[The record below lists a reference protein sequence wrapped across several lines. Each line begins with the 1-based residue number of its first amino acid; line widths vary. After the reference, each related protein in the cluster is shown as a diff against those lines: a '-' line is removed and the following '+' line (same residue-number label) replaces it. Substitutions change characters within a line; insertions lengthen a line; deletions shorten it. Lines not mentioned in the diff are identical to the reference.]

1 VENENPQEGQDQDE
15 LNESGKSSEKTKK
28 RKKGIVFPERTL
40 KNPVFKFFFIISTD
54 NYFNVS
60 ITACIILNTI
70 LLAMDKYPIKKSE
83 SVQQQ
88 MMNDILSWIFFAEMV
103 IKLVGLGFKEY
114 AADSFNLFDCSVV
127 MISLIENIIDWVGV
141 DFGGGGAISALR
153 AVRLLRVFKLAR
165 SWTSFRELLQK
176 IIITIKDITN
186 ISVLMML
193 FMLIFSLVGSEMY
206 GFKVKYN
213 DEDLSK
219 PVDPKTFVGG
229 VYPRQNFNTLYQGLT
244 TIFIVFIGEDW
255 NSVMYDHYRPTKSA
269 LTIVYFMFLFIFGNL
284 ILLNLFLAILLKN
297 FEEPP
302 GQEEEDNDD
311 EEEVVKKDGV
321 FKRLSVFCL
330 SCSFCCKK
338 SSPSLIQN
346 GNDGEQK

>member
-1 VENENPQEGQDQDE
+1 
-15 LNESGKSSEKTKK
+15 
-28 RKKGIVFPERTL
+28 
-40 KNPVFKFFFIISTD
+40 
-54 NYFNVS
+54 
-60 ITACIILNTI
+60 
-70 LLAMDKYPIKKSE
+70 MDKYPIKKSE
-83 SVQQQ
+83 SDFQGA
-88 MMNDILSWIFFAEMV
+88 MNNVLSWIFFAEML

-127 MISLIENIIDWVGV
+127 MISLIENIIDWIGI

-153 AVRLLRVFKLAR
+153 AIRLLRVFKLAR

-186 ISVLMML
+186 ISVLMLL

-206 GFKVKYN
+206 GFKVMYN
-213 DEDLSK
+213 DEDLSEV
-219 PVDPKTFVGG
+219 VDAKTFVGG

-255 NSVMYDHYRPTKSA
+255 NSVMYDHYRATNS

-302 GQEEEDNDD
+302 GQEEIDND
-311 EEEVVKKDGV
+311 EEEEDKKDGIL
-321 FKRLSVFCL
+321 KRVCNYCT
-330 SCSFCCKK
+330 SCSSCCKK
-338 SSPSLIQN
+338 SSGASVIQN
-346 GNDGEQK
+346 GNGGDQQQIELVEQEEVKTENNEMF

>member
-1 VENENPQEGQDQDE
+1 
-15 LNESGKSSEKTKK
+15 
-28 RKKGIVFPERTL
+28 
-40 KNPVFKFFFIISTD
+40 
-54 NYFNVS
+54 
-60 ITACIILNTI
+60 
-70 LLAMDKYPIKKSE
+70 
-83 SVQQQ
+83 
-88 MMNDILSWIFFAEMV
+88 MNAILSWIFFAEMV
-103 IKLVGLGFKEY
+103 IKLIGLGFREY
-114 AADSFNLFDCSVV
+114 ANDSFNLFDCSVV
-127 MISLIENIIDWVGV
+127 MISLIENIIDWIGI

-153 AVRLLRVFKLAR
+153 AIRLLRVFKLAR

-186 ISVLMML
+186 ISVLMLL

-206 GFKVKYN
+206 GFKVMYN

-219 PVDPKTFVGG
+219 VVDPKTFKNG

-255 NSVMYDHYRPTKSA
+255 NSVMYDHYRATNA

-302 GQEEEDNDD
+302 GQEELEDSD
-311 EEEVVKKDGV
+311 EEPSKKEGI
-321 FKRLSVFCL
+321 FKRICGFC
-330 SCSFCCKK
+330 STCSSCCKK
-338 SSPSLIQN
+338 SSA
-346 GNDGEQK
+346 